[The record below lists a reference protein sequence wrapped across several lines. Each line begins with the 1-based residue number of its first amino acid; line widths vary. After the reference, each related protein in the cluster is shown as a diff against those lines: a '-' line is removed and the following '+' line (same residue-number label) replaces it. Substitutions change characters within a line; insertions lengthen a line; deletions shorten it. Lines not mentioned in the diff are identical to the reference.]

1 MRGLERISYLVC
13 VRRAKGAKEEKTM
26 DGKRFRKR
34 ALAVAAATVT
44 TAAALSLGMGG
55 TTNADTFPLGDVNLD
70 GKVDLK
76 DAQLALRGALRISDL
91 SDMQF
96 RAADVN
102 LDNKV
107 DLKDAQKILRGAL
120 HIEKIEGEFSD
131 TTPTTP
137 PMTTEKPDTSET
149 PIEST
154 VPTTVPTIQPT
165 EVIKTTLEDGTVVIT
180 TPDEGV
186 EGVDWEWRTATYYV
200 PYCHC
205 GKQLFVDEHGYV
217 VDAGIAYAQHVSGYD
232 SSIGMS
238 FEEWSKSGLAD
249 EAFDEERYFQTCKN
263 YILSHKTLSYKVRLK

>member
-1 MRGLERISYLVC
+1 MNKKI
-13 VRRAKGAKEEKTM
+13 
-26 DGKRFRKR
+26 FRKR

-120 HIEKIEGEFSD
+120 NIEKIEGKISD

-137 PMTTEKPDTSET
+137 PITTEKPDTSEKPT
-149 PIEST
+149 ETTI
-154 VPTTVPTIQPT
+154 PTTAPAIQPT
-165 EVIKTTLEDGTVVIT
+165 ESMNY
-180 TPDEGV
+180 GV
-186 EGVDWEWRTATYYV
+186 EGIDWEWRTVTDYWSHCY
-200 PYCHC
+200 C
-205 GKQLFVDEHGYV
+205 GKLLDLDEHGYPV
-217 VDAGIAYAQHVSGYD
+217 TNPTIGNAFTEHIVEFLLANESLSIEEMKEKDKCSGYVT
-232 SSIGMS
+232 
-238 FEEWSKSGLAD
+238 EYA
-249 EAFDEERYFQTCKN
+249 
-263 YILSHKTLSYKVRLK
+263 TLSYKVKLK